1 VSTKKLKRKTSLKPK
16 RTSIE
21 SRIMN
26 LDEMPDYSSTL
37 LYGESG
43 TGKTAL
49 SGTWPKPMLVLDIA
63 EKGTKTIRKMPGI
76 KGVSITC
83 WEDFEEMYWSL
94 YDGKSKG
101 KFKTVSLDQV
111 SQLQDLAID
120 KVRRDKNMKE
130 SEPMSQ
136 RLWGQAS
143 GLMKTWLFNFREL
156 QSQGVHIVFIAHQRQ
171 SGGGDEAEDNAIEP
185 SIGARLMPSV
195 AGFLNGAVS
204 IIGNTFIRERYIGK
218 GKDRE
223 RKVDYC
229 LRVGPHAVYRSKIRM
244 PPDTPG
250 GIPDMI
256 VNPTFAKLET
266 VSRGESLKTKL
277 TVKRKK

>member
-1 VSTKKLKRKTSLKPK
+1 
-16 RTSIE
+16 
-21 SRIMN
+21 MN

-156 QSQGVHIVFIAHQRQ
+156 QSQGVHIIFIAHQRQ